1 MTSDFLTV
9 HPFTKRTSRFLRSQ
23 KNSQTSWSESPR
35 GTLNVGRLLANKPC
49 FVNPHPEQTEKKQS
63 ILFHDWSARGWDIN
77 RSIQARRLADELLQ
91 AGYPLYVFD
100 AGELVKA
107 ESGKALVSLL
117 KKNHEPCP
125 EDELVLAAGK
135 KKISRSMLHI
145 IDYHQLNVL
154 IDGSDPRGKV
164 LETGDW
170 WHNLNAQERKTL
182 LPLLIKAK
190 PSFDS
195 INCRTFP
202 DDITMAKELGE
213 KLHISNMT
221 WHFREVNLSPGDL
234 DMLVRNG
241 KLTRR
246 NVDLEGKDF
255 ANIKS
260 LTFHHCDE
268 EELSLSEGF
277 PHLQETFTSLKYLG
291 LERAKNTACLRS
303 MRLPSQCETLNLSNS
318 DIDNETLETLLRNSP
333 NLKHLGLESCK
344 SLDWGALDYEVFAKM
359 ESLSIGPKVN
369 FARLG
374 GSAKQLK
381 TLNLTIYSIRNT
393 DSSIRLNSIET
404 LSLAGLIN
412 AKELAVL
419 LEGAEKL
426 SSLEL
431 EMLTIEEGLNPTL
444 SLPALKELRLS
455 RSSITSQNLS
465 ALLHDAPRL
474 KTLFLHDCKYISGA
488 ITCNGLHALEELDV
502 SRSGI
507 NSQSL
512 SALLHQAPRLKTLD
526 LLGCRFISEEIACDS
541 LYALE
546 ALDVSYSSINNQS
559 LSALLYVAPRLKT
572 LTLRHCSYISGKISS
587 ISRHALEA
595 LDASDSTITSESL
608 SALIHDAPRL
618 KILNLRNC
626 RRLLEKITCNS
637 LYALEML
644 DASDSTITSESLSAL
659 LRDALR
665 LKTLNLSGCR
675 NISGEIACNSLHALE
690 TLDATNSSI
699 NSQSLSALLRDA
711 SRLKTLKLF
720 FCENISDEITCKG
733 LPALEELIV
742 GGSTITSESL
752 SALLRNAPR
761 LKTLKLYNCG
771 NISGAVICKSR
782 HALEALDVAAS
793 AINSQSLSALLRD
806 TPRLKTLNLNF
817 CKNISDTITCGRLHV
832 LEELYVS
839 GSSITSQSLIN
850 ILKQA
855 PSLKRLTLNNCPQFA
870 KERLP
875 LELQVL
881 LQNTAVSH
889 SEASD
894 FFSVHSQH
902 SPQNLPSSSSREPIT
917 PSRSDAH
924 ITPTENP
931 VHNPEAHLASF
942 VLTKS
947 EPFRYRGINTSK
959 NQGMVIEKLSQFLTL
974 SQSKLHLIPRMKKGI
989 CNGLAH
995 LFASMQTAE
1004 WGAFLNA
1011 IQAWNGQQETL
1022 TDTLRECFN
1031 RLLSA
1036 VENHQLILNDPQFF
1050 AGDALSAVLS
1060 TMRMNEHRIL
1070 TTPWHAIAIRKT
1082 DENTWFFYDPNYID
1096 GGQNITGLEKLVAE
1110 IHKSNGR
1117 LISILS
1123 HPEVSPVIDN
1133 PERFLAE
1140 GGLLSLCACANRHDM
1155 LQGLPD
1161 AHAFSGEALN
1171 GLLMRTTGGLPAW
1184 QMGQQHSDP
1193 RVRAFTQR
1201 LIERFQAL
1209 HGSEA
1214 NEILQ
1219 GSVPESE
1226 PDTLP
1231 DSRLPAQKEQTI
1243 NADTSAKNTT
1253 RSAQKIFYPLIPGV
1267 VEPGVSSYR
1276 LNVFDELRLGGKTC
1290 LIEQAFSLINNSV
1303 QEDFQPTDF
1312 RRLQKPPA
1320 RRSTF
1325 GLMPAFLGIQE
1336 LTLDASWQPLA
1347 SLFPNEKLIE
1357 VHTEPVDADI
1367 HIAYS
1372 EEDNR
1377 YYIKS
1382 GTQTQTIR
1390 IHFVLQPAEPR
1401 HLPVLPPAIAALFE
1415 EIKTYGSGELEN
1427 TGDNW
1432 SGKDYLD
1439 AIRRQKK
1446 GACRHRAV
1454 AFKAAMTE
1462 YDPGIPVRIIT
1473 NDVHAFAEVCIEG
1486 CWLKMDLGGYPANL
1500 RIEEPRPPE
1509 AEPAASREVQETVI
1523 EAHLDA
1529 NGHEVSDKPPVPQSS
1544 VYEAMLAT
1552 WETNAPQESGLR
1564 EYCQQKVRFDAP
1576 EKCLIELPS
1585 GEALTGLQ
1593 HQLQTHCRHISRPV
1607 FYIHSP
1613 DDLICQ
1619 APFVR
1624 FKDSDSLAG
1633 ESCKGPGGALYD
1645 FLQKSYETD
1654 NPPILIVN
1662 YSNFA
1667 ADDIVR
1673 FNALLDN
1680 ERFADGVAVPKAAKV
1695 IGLINTQKPDR
1706 YTGSDFYSRFGG
1718 NVETCPVDAGQ
1729 LAAAI
1734 VTPFAE
1740 EADASADAVLINLYQ
1755 AADWKERLLGRWTL
1769 QGNDL
1774 YFEEGS
1780 LTQALSSGKPI
1791 TLENAPLDDPDFQH
1805 FWQQARVQGHINHA
1819 RGELPFPETTSIAL
1833 KQGYDWQALLQGAS
1847 FDTVFAK
1854 DGIVCNPQK
1863 LPELFRRYE
1872 CRDESLYTLPGLL
1885 EEHADKVL
1893 HLNVTRALS
1902 EDAWAECLSAAQKHQ
1917 VRLHLHFTSASM
1929 MPTFLPSAVAA
1940 SSSSSSSSSRQT
1952 EDAAFR
1958 PWQHDA
1964 KRATAV
1970 VISTDPDA
1978 TIADVT
1984 QKEPGQWRVVDISEC
1999 HPGDLLASL
2008 KGRFDNDSGRFV
2020 FSEKISALTM
2030 ALDAGHS
2037 VLLTGA
2043 FSPELADELAE
2054 VIYTR
2059 RGQSTTGRLML
2070 VASHPET
2077 FAFTE
2082 QSAHEVTA
2090 AEKQALLELQDEE
2103 LSAIGGA
2110 EALQTLSFAPLKAR
2124 RDFIRV
2130 HPGQNPEKAWEGMET
2145 LPGKVELAPFNAEN
2159 SLDEARRFHTGRL
2172 DAVEGVLSSSPFV
2185 FLTGLTGVGKTTIVR
2200 EHLAKKHSVHLGEEA
2215 LQDWITDK
2223 SDALK
2228 VLFIDEANLELRQWS
2243 QFEGLFHQPP
2253 TLLVNGELVTLTDT
2267 HRVVFAGNP
2276 VSYGDDRS
2284 LASLF
2289 ARHGKA
2295 LIFDP
2300 LPLACIYEDILKP
2313 VFPGDMPEAEILTL
2327 CQPILDVY
2335 QYVCE
2340 RSTDEVLITPR
2351 ELQMMALLLTHAP
2364 QSPSIERARELA
2376 YTIAGLTLPPEHK
2389 QAFEQRFPKEP
2400 AIGEYAML
2408 AGNFILTPSRQPLAE
2423 RMGNLLALR
2432 HARLTKDGLNDAQ
2445 KYGGL
2450 GGIIFEGEPGVGKS
2464 DFVKNFLRTRDYQRA
2479 DVTADVFPV
2488 GNFYYEIPV
2497 SMGLEEKTRA
2507 LMKAFHAGAVVI
2519 IDEINSSPM
2528 MEKLL
2533 NGLLMGTG
2541 PNGERPDNPGF
2552 MVIGTQ
2558 NPVTMA
2564 GRQAQSS
2571 ALARRMLTLAVPEYP
2586 KEELQRILQA
2596 ATGINHCDAKDLEE
2610 AFTKQSAFAKKHHLK
2625 PAPCFRDLLNLAQN
2639 RARTLNLTPENNP
2652 WHAPAASSVP
2662 PDEDVSLTVGA
2673 DEASPDGE
2681 LLHQSPEREPVR
2693 NSIVEDH
2700 VAEAARELVQ
2710 RHYRPSAWNEWRQ
2723 GSNWLGV
2730 SADDLREEPYT
2741 SGCKGLRDVALKRKI
2756 LEILAEALLRAE
2768 TPEQYQEALSKLDSS
2783 GAVSILTTGMGFS
2796 SRIFQLQTSSSD
2808 ALTAIEEEV
2817 WEKKPWAASR
2827 SPGNG

>member
-1 MTSDFLTV
+1 MPVSFIIRKTDGTFISSQNIERKHFDEYWQLLRIIGHRVGESPRGLTIHNEGVAVNLQLDALGENDSHGIMVYTPWSLTSDFLTV
-9 HPFTKRTSRFLRSQ
+9 EPHKKFTLDFLRRQKTSQ
-23 KNSQTSWSESPR
+23 AGWSTLPR
-35 GTLNVGRLLANKPC
+35 GALSVERLLAGKPC
-49 FVNPHPEQTEKKQS
+49 FATPNPQQHEKKQH
-63 ILFHDWSARGWDIN
+63 ILFHDWSARGWDTN
-77 RSIQARRLADELLQ
+77 KTVQVTRLADALLQ
-91 AGYPLYVFD
+91 EGYPLYAFH
-100 AGELVKA
+100 AGKLVKA
-107 ESGKALVSLL
+107 RSGTELVSVL
-117 KKNHEPCP
+117 KQEHQPCS
-125 EDELVLAAGK
+125 EDELVEAGGRQ
-135 KKISRSMLHI
+135 KIARDMLHI
-145 IDYHQLNVL
+145 IDYHQLNTLV
-154 IDGSDPRGKV
+154 DGSKPHAKT

-170 WHNLNAQERKTL
+170 WHNLEEIERKAL
-182 LPLLIKAK
+182 LAALKQAK
-190 PSFDS
+190 PPFDA
-195 INCRTFP
+195 INCQTFP
-202 DDITMAKELGE
+202 DDISMTRELGCA
-213 KLHISNMT
+213 LNIARVT
-221 WHFREVNLSPGDL
+221 WHFRALNLSPDDL
-234 DMLVRNG
+234 DTLTRHET
-241 KLTRR
+241 LTRR
-246 NVDLEGKDF
+246 DKTFDGNDF
-255 ANIKS
+255 AGIES
-260 LTFHHCDE
+260 LTVHHCE
-268 EELSLSEGF
+268 EALTLPDGF
-277 PHLQETFTSLKYLG
+277 PGLLQKFSSLKRLG
-291 LERAKNTACLRS
+291 LEKAQNTACLQSIRFALS
-303 MRLPSQCETLNLSNS
+303 CETLNLAHS
-318 DIDNETLETLLRNSP
+318 DIDNKTLETLIRNTPNLRHLALESCEKLDWDSMDFSLFANLESLSLDSRASLAALTHAATRLNRLNLLALDKADFPASISLKNIEALSVSGAIEASALETLLRTVPRLSTMD
-333 NLKHLGLESCK
+333 LTRLDIKGL
-344 SLDWGALDYEVFAKM
+344 
-359 ESLSIGPKVN
+359 
-369 FARLG
+369 
-374 GSAKQLK
+374 
-381 TLNLTIYSIRNT
+381 LN
-393 DSSIRLNSIET
+393 
-404 LSLAGLIN
+404 A
-412 AKELAVL
+412 
-419 LEGAEKL
+419 
-426 SSLEL
+426 
-431 EMLTIEEGLNPTL
+431 PL
-444 SLPALKELRLS
+444 SLPALETLFLP
-455 RSSITSQNLS
+455 RSPITSQNLS
-465 ALLHDAPRL
+465 ALLHHTPQL
-474 KTLFLHDCKYISGA
+474 KKLDLAHCRRISGA
-488 ITCNGLHALEELDV
+488 ITCGALPALEDLDLAI
-502 SRSGI
+502 STI
-507 NSQSL
+507 TSQSL
-512 SALLHQAPRLKTLD
+512 SALLHHAPQLKKLD
-526 LLGCRFISEEIACDS
+526 L
-541 LYALE
+541 Y
-546 ALDVSYSSINNQS
+546 Y
-559 LSALLYVAPRLKT
+559 
-572 LTLRHCSYISGKISS
+572 
-587 ISRHALEA
+587 
-595 LDASDSTITSESL
+595 
-608 SALIHDAPRL
+608 
-618 KILNLRNC
+618 
-626 RRLLEKITCNS
+626 
-637 LYALEML
+637 
-644 DASDSTITSESLSAL
+644 
-659 LRDALR
+659 
-665 LKTLNLSGCR
+665 CR
-675 NISGEIACNSLHALE
+675 NIS
-690 TLDATNSSI
+690 DA
-699 NSQSLSALLRDA
+699 
-711 SRLKTLKLF
+711 
-720 FCENISDEITCKG
+720 ITCG
-733 LPALEELIV
+733 ALPALEELNLAYSAITSQ
-742 GGSTITSESL
+742 GLSALLHHAPQLKKLDLARCTHISDAITCGALPALENLNLEYSTITS
-752 SALLRNAPR
+752 
-761 LKTLKLYNCG
+761 
-771 NISGAVICKSR
+771 
-782 HALEALDVAAS
+782 
-793 AINSQSLSALLRD
+793 
-806 TPRLKTLNLNF
+806 
-817 CKNISDTITCGRLHV
+817 
-832 LEELYVS
+832 
-839 GSSITSQSLIN
+839 
-850 ILKQA
+850 
-855 PSLKRLTLNNCPQFA
+855 
-870 KERLP
+870 
-875 LELQVL
+875 
-881 LQNTAVSH
+881 
-889 SEASD
+889 
-894 FFSVHSQH
+894 
-902 SPQNLPSSSSREPIT
+902 
-917 PSRSDAH
+917 
-924 ITPTENP
+924 
-931 VHNPEAHLASF
+931 
-942 VLTKS
+942 
-947 EPFRYRGINTSK
+947 
-959 NQGMVIEKLSQFLTL
+959 QG
-974 SQSKLHLIPRMKKGI
+974 
-989 CNGLAH
+989 
-995 LFASMQTAE
+995 
-1004 WGAFLNA
+1004 
-1011 IQAWNGQQETL
+1011 
-1022 TDTLRECFN
+1022 
-1031 RLLSA
+1031 
-1036 VENHQLILNDPQFF
+1036 
-1050 AGDALSAVLS
+1050 
-1060 TMRMNEHRIL
+1060 
-1070 TTPWHAIAIRKT
+1070 
-1082 DENTWFFYDPNYID
+1082 
-1096 GGQNITGLEKLVAE
+1096 
-1110 IHKSNGR
+1110 
-1117 LISILS
+1117 LISILLKAPNLKVLDLQS
-1123 HPEVSPVIDN
+1123 CPQFTKESLPF
-1133 PERFLAE
+1133 ELQE
-1140 GGLLSLCACANRHDM
+1140 LLRNRDVTYPKPQDLHAP
-1155 LQGLPD
+1155 LP
-1161 AHAFSGEALN
+1161 FN
-1171 GLLMRTTGGLPAW
+1171 
-1184 QMGQQHSDP
+1184 SDP
-1193 RVRAFTQR
+1193 HSRASSSASSQAPLTRAENPAHPREDSSSSKHRALKTQT
-1201 LIERFQAL
+1201 F
-1209 HGSEA
+1209 
-1214 NEILQ
+1214 
-1219 GSVPESE
+1219 
-1226 PDTLP
+1226 D
-1231 DSRLPAQKEQTI
+1231 
-1243 NADTSAKNTT
+1243 ADTSPKNTT
-1253 RSAQKIFYPLIPGV
+1253 RSAQKIFYPLIPGG

-1276 LNVFDELRLGGKTC
+1276 LNVFDELRLGGESC
-1290 LIEQAFSLINNSV
+1290 PMSEAFFLINNSH
-1303 QEDFQPTDF
+1303 QEDFQPVDF
-1312 RRLQKPPA
+1312 HRLQKPPA

-1325 GLMPAFLGIQE
+1325 GLMPAFLGMQE

-1347 SLFPNEKLIE
+1347 SLFPNEKLLA
-1357 VHTEPVDADI
+1357 VYTEPVDAHI
-1367 HIAYS
+1367 EIAYS
-1372 EEDNR
+1372 ERTNQ
-1377 YYIKS
+1377 YYVKS
-1382 GTQTQTIR
+1382 GGKAQTVR
-1390 IHFVLQPAEPR
+1390 VSFVLQPAEPR

-1446 GACRHRAV
+1446 GACRHRAA

-1500 RIEEPRPPE
+1500 RIEELQPPE
-1509 AEPAASREVQETVI
+1509 AEPATSPEAQETVI
-1523 EAHLDA
+1523 EARLDA
-1529 NGHEVSDKPPVPQSS
+1529 NGQEVSDKPPVPQSS

-1552 WETNAPQESGLR
+1552 WETNTPQESGLR

-1593 HQLQTHCRHISRPV
+1593 HQLQAHCRHISRPV

-1633 ESCKGPGGALYD
+1633 ASCKGPGGALYD

-1740 EADASADAVLINLYQ
+1740 EADASADAVIINLYQ
-1755 AADWKERLLGRWTL
+1755 GADWKERLLGRWTL

-1819 RGELPFPETTSIAL
+1819 RGELPFPETTVIAL
-1833 KQGYDWQALLQGAS
+1833 QQGYDWQALLQGAS

-1854 DGIVCNPQK
+1854 DGTICNPQK

-1902 EDAWAECLSAAQKHQ
+1902 EDAWGECLSAAQKHQ
-1917 VRLHLHFTSASM
+1917 VRLHLHFPSASM

-1952 EDAAFR
+1952 EDAVFK
-1958 PWQHDA
+1958 PWQPDA

-2008 KGRFDNDSGRFV
+2008 KGRFDNDSRHFV
-2020 FSEKISALTM
+2020 FSEKASALTM

-2037 VLLTGA
+2037 VLLTGV
-2043 FSPELADELAE
+2043 FSPELADELAD
-2054 VIYTR
+2054 VIYAR

-2110 EALQTLSFAPLKAR
+2110 GALETLSFAQLKAR

-2130 HPGQNPEKAWEGMET
+2130 HPGQNPQKAWEGMET
-2145 LPGKVELAPFNAEN
+2145 LPGKVELAPFNTEN
-2159 SLDEARRFHTGRL
+2159 NLEEARRFHAGRL

-2185 FLTGLTGVGKTTIVR
+2185 FLTGLTGVGKTTFVR
-2200 EHLAKKHSVHLGEEA
+2200 EHLAKKHSVHHGEEA

-2313 VFPGDMPEAEILTL
+2313 VFPGDMPEAEILSL

-2351 ELQMMALLLTHAP
+2351 ELQMMALLLTHAR

-2376 YTIAGLTLPPEHK
+2376 YTIAGHALPPEHK

-2400 AIGEYAML
+2400 AIGGYAVL

-2423 RMGNLLALR
+2423 RMASLLALR

-2507 LMKAFHAGAVVI
+2507 LIKAFHAGAVVI

-2756 LEILAEALLRAE
+2756 LEILAEALLHAE
-2768 TPEQYQEALSKLDSS
+2768 TAEQYQEALLKLDSS